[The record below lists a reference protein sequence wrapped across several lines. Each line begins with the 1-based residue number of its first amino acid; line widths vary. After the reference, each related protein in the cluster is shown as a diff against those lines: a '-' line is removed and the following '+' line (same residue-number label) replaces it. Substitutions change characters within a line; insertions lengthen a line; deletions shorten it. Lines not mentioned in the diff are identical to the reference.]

1 MQHDNEFCIDQWHH
15 VDDHKEEFGTTS
27 FKEFDGTERKDG
39 GDRCEVFN
47 LEDFCDTADRDRYEN
62 EMAQYD
68 AVLET
73 MDTDLA
79 ECSSEAEELATV
91 SRLTKHFLGLG
102 YFAYIVNEAAADATI
117 YHHQQQNTPN

>member
-1 MQHDNEFCIDQWHH
+1 MCYENEMVIDQWQ
-15 VDDHKEEFGTTS
+15 EENGKTS
-27 FKEFDGTERKDG
+27 YREFDGTERKDG
-39 GDRCEVFN
+39 GNNYSNVPDLDEFN
-47 LEDFCDTADRDRYEN
+47 DTADKDRYEN
-62 EMAQYD
+62 EAAQYD
-68 AVLET
+68 AALESF
-73 MDTDLA
+73 DTELA

>member
-1 MQHDNEFCIDQWHH
+1 MCYENEFCIDQWHH

-27 FKEFDGTERKDG
+27 FKEFDGTEREDG

>member
-1 MQHDNEFCIDQWHH
+1 MCYENEMVIDQW
-15 VDDHKEEFGTTS
+15 EEENGKTRFA
-27 FKEFDGTERKDG
+27 EYDGIEREDS

-47 LEDFCDTADRDRYEN
+47 LDDFCDTADRDRYEN

-91 SRLTKHFLGLG
+91 SRLTKYFLELG

-117 YHHQQQNTPN
+117 YHHQQKNTPN

>member
-1 MQHDNEFCIDQWHH
+1 MYGAEQIDEQWQQETAAEYF
-15 VDDHKEEFGTTS
+15 DRTGDY
-27 FKEFDGTERKDG
+27 DGTERKDG

-62 EMAQYD
+62 EMAQYN

-79 ECSSEAEELATV
+79 ECGSEAEELATV
-91 SRLTKHFLGLG
+91 SRLTKHFLELG
-102 YFAYIVNEAAADATI
+102 YFAHVVNEAAADATI
-117 YHHQQQNTPN
+117 FHHQQQNTPN

>member
-91 SRLTKHFLGLG
+91 SRLTKYFLELG

>member
-1 MQHDNEFCIDQWHH
+1 MYGTEQIDEQWQQETAAEYF
-15 VDDHKEEFGTTS
+15 DRTGDY
-27 FKEFDGTERKDG
+27 DGTERKDG

-79 ECSSEAEELATV
+79 ECSSEEEELATV
-91 SRLTKHFLGLG
+91 SRLTKHFLELG
-102 YFAYIVNEAAADATI
+102 YFAHVVNEAAADATI
-117 YHHQQQNTPN
+117 FHHQQQNTPN

>member
-1 MQHDNEFCIDQWHH
+1 MCYENEFCIDQWHH

-91 SRLTKHFLGLG
+91 SRLTKYFLGLG
-102 YFAYIVNEAAADATI
+102 YFAYIVNEAAADATKF
-117 YHHQQQNTPN
+117 HNEQKNTPN

>member
-1 MQHDNEFCIDQWHH
+1 MYGTEQIDERWQQETAAEYF
-15 VDDHKEEFGTTS
+15 DRTGDY
-27 FKEFDGTERKDG
+27 DGTERKDG

-62 EMAQYD
+62 EMAQYN

-91 SRLTKHFLGLG
+91 SRLTKHFLELG
-102 YFAYIVNEAAADATI
+102 YFAHVVREAAADATI
-117 YHHQQQNTPN
+117 FHHQQQNTPN

>member
-1 MQHDNEFCIDQWHH
+1 MYGTEQIDEQWQQETAAEYF
-15 VDDHKEEFGTTS
+15 DRTGDY
-27 FKEFDGTERKDG
+27 DGTERKDG
-39 GDRCEVFN
+39 GNDYNNVPDLDEFN
-47 LEDFCDTADRDRYEN
+47 DTADKDRYEN
-62 EMAQYD
+62 EAAQYD
-68 AVLET
+68 AALESF
-73 MDTDLA
+73 DTELA

>member
-1 MQHDNEFCIDQWHH
+1 MYRTEQIDEQWQQETAAEYF
-15 VDDHKEEFGTTS
+15 DRTGDY
-27 FKEFDGTERKDG
+27 DGTERKDG

-47 LEDFCDTADRDRYEN
+47 LEDFCDTADKDRYEN
-62 EMAQYD
+62 EMTQYD
-68 AVLET
+68 TALESF
-73 MDTDLA
+73 DTDLA

>member
-1 MQHDNEFCIDQWHH
+1 MCYENEFCIDQWHH

-27 FKEFDGTERKDG
+27 FKEFDETERKDG

-91 SRLTKHFLGLG
+91 SRLTKHFLELG
-102 YFAYIVNEAAADATI
+102 YFAHVVSEAAADATKF
-117 YHHQQQNTPN
+117 HNEQKNTPN

>member
-1 MQHDNEFCIDQWHH
+1 MQHDNEFCIDQWDE
-15 VDDHKEEFGTTS
+15 VDDHKEHYGSTQFQ
-27 FKEFDGTERKDG
+27 EFDGTERKDG
-39 GDRCEVFN
+39 VDRCEVFN
-47 LEDFCDTADRDRYEN
+47 LEDFCDTAGRDRYEN

>member
-1 MQHDNEFCIDQWHH
+1 MCYENEFCIDQWHH

-39 GDRCEVFN
+39 GDRCEDFN

>member
-1 MQHDNEFCIDQWHH
+1 MHNNEFVIDEWYE
-15 VDDHKEEFGTTS
+15 VDDHKEHHGSTR
-27 FKEFDGTERKDG
+27 FKEFDGTEREDEKHVPD
-39 GDRCEVFN
+39 

-62 EMAQYD
+62 EMAQYN

-91 SRLTKHFLGLG
+91 SRLTKHFLELG
-102 YFAYIVNEAAADATI
+102 YFAHVVREAAADATI

>member
-1 MQHDNEFCIDQWHH
+1 MYGTEQIDEQWQQETAAEYF
-15 VDDHKEEFGTTS
+15 DRTGDY
-27 FKEFDGTERKDG
+27 DGTERKDG
-39 GDRCEVFN
+39 GNNYSNVPDLDEFN
-47 LEDFCDTADRDRYEN
+47 DTADKDRYEN
-62 EMAQYD
+62 EAAQYD
-68 AVLET
+68 AALESF
-73 MDTDLA
+73 DTELA

>member
-1 MQHDNEFCIDQWHH
+1 MYGTEQIDEQWQQETAAEYF
-15 VDDHKEEFGTTS
+15 DRTGDY
-27 FKEFDGTERKDG
+27 DGTERKDG
-39 GDRCEVFN
+39 GNDYNNVPDLDEFN
-47 LEDFCDTADRDRYEN
+47 DTADKDRYEN
-62 EMAQYD
+62 EMTQYD
-68 AVLET
+68 TAVESF
-73 MDTDLA
+73 DIDLA